1 VRAVVLVGGE
11 GTRLRPLTYTVPK
24 QLLPVAGVTMLER
37 VLGRLAHHG
46 VDDVVLSMGYRPD
59 AFRQQFPDGRAAGVT
74 LTYAV
79 EPEPRDTAGAIRFA
93 ADEAGI
99 DGTFLVVNGD
109 VLTDLDV
116 GALVDLHRERGGLA
130 TIALTPVEDPSAF
143 GVVPTD
149 AEGRVTAFIEKP
161 PRDLAPTNLINAGT
175 YVLEPEVLELIT
187 PGVRVSIE
195 RETFPALVG
204 EGRLYAMASDAYW
217 LDTGTPAQYLKANL
231 DLVEGSALVEPG
243 STVAPTA
250 RVCRSVVGAGAEVG
264 DGAEVRDSVLLPDAV
279 IGAAAVVDGSIVG
292 ARARIGAHA
301 RLGPVTVVGC
311 DVEVA
316 AGRVLRDERVP
327 A

>member
-1 VRAVVLVGGE
+1 MLAGGE

-37 VLGRLAHHG
+37 VLGRLAAHG
-46 VDDVVLSMGYRPD
+46 IDDVVLSMGYRPD
-59 AFRQQFPDGRAAGVT
+59 AFREQFPDGRAAGVA

-99 DGTFLVVNGD
+99 DGTFVVLNGD
-109 VLTDLDV
+109 VLTDLDL
-116 GALVDLHRERGGLA
+116 GALVAFHRERGGLA

-149 AEGRVTAFIEKP
+149 SEGRVTAFIEKP

-175 YVLEPEVLELIT
+175 YVLEPEVLAMIP
-187 PGVRVSIE
+187 PGARVSIE

-204 EGRLYAMASDAYW
+204 EGRLFAMASDAYW
-217 LDTGTPAQYLKANL
+217 LDTGTPAQYLRANL
-231 DLVEGSALVEPG
+231 DLVEGPALLEPG
-243 STVAPTA
+243 SSVAPTA
-250 RVCRSVVGAGAEVG
+250 RVCRSVVGAGARVEE
-264 DGAEVRDSVLLPDAV
+264 GAEVRDSVLLPDAV
-279 IGAAAVVDGSIVG
+279 VGPGAVVDGSIVG

-311 DVEVA
+311 DVEVP
-316 AGRVLRDERVP
+316 AGRVLQDERVP

>member
-1 VRAVVLVGGE
+1 MLVGGE
-11 GTRLRPLTYTVPK
+11 GTRLRPLTYTIPK

-37 VLGRLAHHG
+37 VLGRLAAHG

-59 AFRQQFPDGRAAGVT
+59 AFREQFPDGRAAGVA

-93 ADEAGI
+93 AEEAGI

-109 VLTDLDV
+109 VLTALDV
-116 GALVDLHRERGGLA
+116 GALVAFHRERGGLG

-175 YVLEPEVLELIT
+175 YVLEPEVLSLIP

-204 EGRLYAMASDAYW
+204 EGRLFAMASDAYW

-231 DLVEGSALVEPG
+231 DLVEGAALVEPG
-243 STVAPTA
+243 ASVAPTA
-250 RVCRSVVGAGAEVG
+250 RVCRSVVGAGARVE
-264 DGAEVRDSVLLPDAV
+264 DGAEVRDSVLLP
-279 IGAAAVVDGSIVG
+279 AAVVGPGAVVDTSIVG
-292 ARARIGAHA
+292 ARARIGARAH
-301 RLGPVTVVGC
+301 LGPVTVVGC
-311 DVEVA
+311 DAEVA
-316 AGRVLRDERVP
+316 AGRVLQDERVP